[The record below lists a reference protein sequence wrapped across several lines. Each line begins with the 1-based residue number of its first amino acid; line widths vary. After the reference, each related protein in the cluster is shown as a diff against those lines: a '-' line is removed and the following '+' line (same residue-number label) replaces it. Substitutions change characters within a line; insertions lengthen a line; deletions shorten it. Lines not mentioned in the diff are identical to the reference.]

1 MKKKILLFSV
11 LVFSVAAVFSQR
23 KMNLKQCID
32 YALEN
37 NLSIQQID
45 LDKNISI
52 NNLEQEKLSRLPN
65 LNASSS
71 YNFSFGRTNDLRTNK
86 FVNTNQQRGSF
97 GFSSSVDLFKGFTK
111 KNTLIDYRFQLDA
124 MLKDIDKLKDDL
136 SLRITSL
143 YLNVLFKKE
152 LIHVSSEQLELSK
165 KQIERSKKLIQ
176 AGSLAKGALY
186 QQQAQFAK
194 EELSLVRAQN
204 DLTLALLDLAQ
215 LMNIKDIDSFD
226 VKIPLLPTIVANK
239 SLLSHKSIFQKALN
253 IRPEIEAAKLR
264 LESYNTRLKIA
275 KGTAMPTLSLSAGW
289 GVSYSDSFYDAT
301 GAKMSL
307 SDQLDLTQNENIR
320 IGLSIPIFNGGQVKK
335 NVRNARIRIDKAK
348 LNIKEKEN
356 ILRKDVQLA
365 YVNAKTALNSFLSSQ
380 AAVTSINESFRYTEE
395 KFNLGLL
402 NSFDFNTAKNNVL
415 KIKSE
420 NLQAKY
426 DYIFRTKILDFYNGR
441 EIVL

>member
-1 MKKKILLFSV
+1 MKKHILLFS
-11 LVFSVAAVFSQR
+11 LFIFSVVSGFSQR

-37 NLSIQQID
+37 NLSIKQID

-52 NNLEQEKLSRLPN
+52 NDFEQEKLSRLPN

-71 YNFSFGRTNDLRTNK
+71 YNFSFGRTNDLQTNR
-86 FVNTNQQRGSF
+86 FVNSNQQRGSLSL
-97 GFSSSVDLFKGFTK
+97 SSSVDLFKGFTK
-111 KNTLIDYRFQLDA
+111 KNTLVDYKYQLDA

-152 LIHVSSEQLELSK
+152 LIHVSAEQLVLSE
-165 KQIERSKKLIQ
+165 KQIARSEKLIQ
-176 AGSLAKGALY
+176 AGSLAKGTLY
-186 QQQAQFAK
+186 QQQAQYAK
-194 EELSLVRAQN
+194 EELSLVRAKN
-204 DLTLALLDLAQ
+204 DLSLALLDLAQ

-226 VKIPLLPTIVANK
+226 VSTPLLPTIEANK
-239 SLLSHKSIFQKALN
+239 SLLSHNIVFQKSLS
-253 IRPEIEAAKLR
+253 IRPEIAAAKLR
-264 LESYNTRLKIA
+264 LESSNTRLDIA
-275 KGTAMPTLSLSAGW
+275 KGMAMPTLSLSAGY
-289 GVSYSDSFYDAT
+289 GVSYSDSYYDAT

-307 SDQLDLTQNENIR
+307 SDQLDLTQNKNVR

-335 NVRNARIRIDKAK
+335 NISNARIRIDKAK
-348 LNIKEKEN
+348 LNIEEKEN

-365 YVNAKTALNSFLSSQ
+365 YVNAKAALKSFLSSET
-380 AAVTSINESFRYTEE
+380 AVTAVNESFRYTEE

-402 NSFDFNTAKNNVL
+402 NSYDFNTAKNNVL